1 MYSYFSDVCNV
12 LSNSTVNNVTVLYII
27 IKKKILQLPPFS
39 LLRDFS
45 FQNTSEHSVNHT
57 LYGKCVMLPQLN

>member
-27 IKKKILQLPPFS
+27 IKKKMVKSRTMEARIITIKKVC
-39 LLRDFS
+39 RA
-45 FQNTSEHSVNHT
+45 V
-57 LYGKCVMLPQLN
+57 